1 MGRMRT
7 VCTSCKRS
15 SGRSALKGLTLKIPK
30 KAKPARRRT
39 LRVPHPAVWQ
49 HSSLQQIRQQMMHA
63 LLLYLHPLGDLSG
76 VILRSQLPLA

>member
-1 MGRMRT
+1 MRT
-7 VCTSCKRS
+7 VCTS

-63 LLLYLHPLGDLSG
+63 LLLHLHPLGNLSG
-76 VILRSQLPLA
+76 GDPALSATIGMI